1 MKLTYFSQQTLPK
14 EAAGSKRLPKVS
26 FAKSGVITFNKEA
39 VKLLGLKPG
48 DKVTLAQD
56 PDEPI
61 NWYFFK
67 DLQHGFDLRSAYKNL
82 GVQFNHIE
90 LTRTFLDAIGKE
102 IGVTHKFKIGGEP
115 TIMKGDK
122 SQTKYWGI
130 LVN

>member
-14 EAAGSKRLPKVS
+14 ETAGRSTLPKVS
-26 FAKSGVITFNKEA
+26 FAKSGLITFNREA
-39 VKLLGLKPG
+39 VKLLGLKIG

-67 DLQHGFDLRSAYKNL
+67 DKDHGFDLRTAYKDL

-90 LTRTFLDAIGKE
+90 LTRTFLGAIGRQ

-115 TIMKGDK
+115 TILKGDK